1 VLYEQT
7 LLKTDEHGQTIS
19 VQPFDSENLPETKY
33 GGESLDANAHLIP
46 YVIHPNTLEGE
57 HISDYKQRQIQQ
69 QNRQEAQQPSDT
81 QLKPAEP

>member
-1 VLYEQT
+1 
-7 LLKTDEHGQTIS
+7 
-19 VQPFDSENLPETKY
+19 
-33 GGESLDANAHLIP
+33 
-46 YVIHPNTLEGE
+46 VIHPNTLEGE